1 MNDTI
6 GIIGKG
12 IVGSAIYN
20 GLIDNNYSVSFYDPN
35 IRNTKSLDFVVN
47 NSHILFICVPT
58 PSNSDGSI
66 DLSII
71 NNVIYDIMSILHNFS
86 SRLII
91 IKSTVIPGI
100 TESYYNKYH
109 ELYNNVKFVY
119 CPEFLDEDNAYNDF
133 INSHKV
139 VIGHTGN
146 SGEIYGNMLVELFTN
161 FVNRDSIYNMNST
174 EAEMVKY
181 ATNSYYAM
189 KVVFANT
196 IYEICQKLEIDYSNV
211 NEAFTDNPRIGNSHF
226 EIFHKGG
233 RGAGGKCLPKDLSAL
248 TYISKKLNTKYN
260 ILPYI
265 QKLNNYLLKD
275 SNKT

>member
-1 MNDTI
+1 MNELI

-20 GLIDNNYSVSFYDPN
+20 GLTNNNYNVSFYDPN
-35 IRNTKSLDFVVN
+35 IRDTESLDFVVN
-47 NSHILFICVPT
+47 NSHILFICVST
-58 PSNSDGSI
+58 PSKDDGSI

-71 NNVIYDIMSILHNFS
+71 NSVIDDIMNMLHS
-86 SRLII
+86 SSNKLII
-91 IKSTVIPGI
+91 IKSTVVPGT
-100 TESYYNKYH
+100 TESYYNKYCK
-109 ELYNNVKFVY
+109 LYNNVKFIY
-119 CPEFLDEDNAYNDF
+119 CPEFLDEYTAYNDF

-146 SGEIYGNMLVELFTN
+146 SAEVYGSILVKLFTN
-161 FVNRDSIYNMNST
+161 FTDKDSIYNITST

-181 ATNSYYAM
+181 TTNSYYAM

-196 IYEICQKLEIDYSNV
+196 IYEICQKLEINYNNV
-211 NEAFTDNPRIGNSHF
+211 NNVFTDNPRIGNSHF
-226 EIFHKGG
+226 KIFHKSG

-248 TYISKKLNTKYN
+248 VDMSGKLDTKYN

-265 QKLNNYLLKD
+265 QKLNNRLLKD
-275 SNKT
+275 SNKI